1 MNLRYIDEGEGEV
14 LVFVHSYL
22 WNKEMWR
29 PQIDYLKEKYRCISI
44 DLPGHGESPNLKD
57 IETENVMEKIAT
69 FISELLSDLMIEKY
83 TYVGLFIGG
92 MLSVPLYKID

>member
-57 IETENVMEKIAT
+57 IETENV
-69 FISELLSDLMIEKY
+69 ISELLSDLMIEKY
-83 TYVGLFIGG
+83 TYVGLSIGG